1 MHVEKQAD
9 FLKRSFFPDRLSW
22 ESAGGG
28 NRSGERR
35 SLMLAEKQAELL
47 KRSFFP
53 IGFLGR
59 AREGGFG
66 LQRTSS
72 RPIPTPYPVALS
84 RPSPSVDNSPN
95 FGG

>member
-59 AREGGFG
+59 AREGVLWPPKNLLPQLLFII
-66 LQRTSS
+66 LFVPFS
-72 RPIPTPYPVALS
+72 PALL
-84 RPSPSVDNSPN
+84 
-95 FGG
+95 